1 MATEVPAASPSSES
15 SAPYGAPAAA
25 LVRAV
30 RVFPVKGMDAAAAR
44 RVRLDGDG
52 VVGDR
57 RHAVVDEA
65 GALLTADQEPRL
77 RDVSAWLDSEGTLR
91 LDVPGVAPGLAAE
104 AAAAA
109 VSDLLGRW
117 VHVVPVDPS
126 RTLDAPVHIVSVQA
140 LEAAARGEHEV
151 ADCACSLEEPR
162 SNFVVD
168 VRPGPD
174 GTRAREE
181 DWIGHRL
188 RVGDAVLAVERRPG
202 HCLGVY
208 ARVVVPGEVQAGDP
222 AVLVP

>member
-1 MATEVPAASPSSES
+1 MVTQEQAGDVAGTP
-15 SAPYGAPAAA
+15 AA

-44 RVRLDGDG
+44 TVRLDGAG

-57 RHAVVDEA
+57 RHAVLDEA
-65 GALLTADQEPRL
+65 GTLLTADAEPRL
-77 RDVSAWLDSEGTLR
+77 RSVSAWLDTAGAVR
-91 LDVPGVAPGLAAE
+91 LDVPGAEPGLTLDAAG
-104 AAAAA
+104 AA
-109 VSDLLGRW
+109 LTTYLGRW
-117 VHVVPVDPS
+117 VHVVPVETS

-140 LEAAARGEHEV
+140 LEAAERGEHEV

-168 VRPGPD
+168 LAGDAGAP
-174 GTRAREE
+174 AREE
-181 DWIGHRL
+181 DWIGR
-188 RVGDAVLAVERRPG
+188 RIRIGDAVVEVDRRPG

-208 ARVVVPGEVQAGDP
+208 AQVVVPGEVQAGDA

>member
-1 MATEVPAASPSSES
+1 MVTLESPAD
-15 SAPYGAPAAA
+15 GAGNPTVA

-44 RVRLDGDG
+44 TVRLDGAG

-65 GALLTADQEPRL
+65 GALLTADAEPRL
-77 RDVSAWLDSEGTLR
+77 RSVSAWLDTDGAVR
-91 LDVPGVAPGLAAE
+91 LDVPGAAPGLGVE
-104 AAAAA
+104 AAGAA
-109 VSDLLGRW
+109 LTEYLGRW
-117 VHVVPVDPS
+117 VHVTPVDPS

-140 LEAAARGEHEV
+140 LEAAERGEHEV
-151 ADCACSLEEPR
+151 ADCACSLDEPR

-168 VRPGPD
+168 VRD
-174 GTRAREE
+174 GTGAAGREE
-181 DWIGHRL
+181 DWIGR
-188 RVGDAVLAVERRPG
+188 RMRIGDAVVEVERKPG

-208 ARVVVPGEVQAGDP
+208 AQVVVPGEVQAGDA

>member
-1 MATEVPAASPSSES
+1 MVTQEPAGEVA
-15 SAPYGAPAAA
+15 GAPAA

-44 RVRLDGDG
+44 TVRLDGEG

-57 RHAVVDEA
+57 RHAVLDEA
-65 GALLTADQEPRL
+65 GTLLTADAEPRL
-77 RDVSAWLDSEGTLR
+77 RAVSAWLDSEGALR
-91 LDVPGVAPGLAAE
+91 LDVPGAEPGLTL
-104 AAAAA
+104 AAAGAA
-109 VSDLLGRW
+109 LTAYLGRW
-117 VHVVPVDPS
+117 VQVVPVEPA

-140 LEAAARGEHEV
+140 LEAAERGEHEV

-168 VRPGPD
+168 LAGDAGGP
-174 GTRAREE
+174 AREE
-181 DWIGHRL
+181 DWIGR
-188 RVGDAVLAVERRPG
+188 RIRIGDAVVAVDRRPE

-208 ARVVVPGEVQAGDP
+208 AQVVVPGEVQAGDA

>member
-1 MATEVPAASPSSES
+1 MVTQEQAGDVAGTP
-15 SAPYGAPAAA
+15 AA

-44 RVRLDGDG
+44 MVRLDDAG

-65 GALLTADQEPRL
+65 GALLSADAEPRL
-77 RDVSAWLDSEGTLR
+77 RDVSAWLDTDGALR
-91 LDVPGVAPGLAAE
+91 LDVPGAEPGLTVE
-104 AAAAA
+104 AAGAALSA
-109 VSDLLGRW
+109 YLGRW
-117 VHVVPVDPS
+117 VHVVAVDPS

-140 LEAAARGEHEV
+140 LEAAERGEHEV

-162 SNFVVD
+162 SNFVLD
-168 VRPGPD
+168 LRSAAGGP
-174 GTRAREE
+174 AREE
-181 DWIGHRL
+181 DWIGR
-188 RVGDAVLAVERRPG
+188 RIRIGDAVVAVERRPG

-208 ARVVVPGEVQAGDP
+208 AQVVVPGEVQAGDA

>member
-1 MATEVPAASPSSES
+1 MVTQEPAGEVA
-15 SAPYGAPAAA
+15 GAPAA

-44 RVRLDGDG
+44 TVRLDGEG

-57 RHAVVDEA
+57 RHAVLDEA
-65 GALLTADQEPRL
+65 GTLLTADAEPRL
-77 RDVSAWLDSEGTLR
+77 RAVSAWLDSEGALR
-91 LDVPGVAPGLAAE
+91 LDVPGAEPGRTLAAAG
-104 AAAAA
+104 AALTAY
-109 VSDLLGRW
+109 LGRW
-117 VHVVPVDPS
+117 VQVVPVEPA

-140 LEAAARGEHEV
+140 LEAAERGEHEV

-168 VRPGPD
+168 LAGDAGGP
-174 GTRAREE
+174 AREE
-181 DWIGHRL
+181 DWIGR
-188 RVGDAVLAVERRPG
+188 RIRIGDAVVAVDRRPE

-208 ARVVVPGEVQAGDP
+208 AQVVVPGEVQAGDA

>member
-1 MATEVPAASPSSES
+1 MVTLESPAD
-15 SAPYGAPAAA
+15 GAGNPTVA

-44 RVRLDGDG
+44 TVRLDGAG

-65 GALLTADQEPRL
+65 GVLLTADAEPRL
-77 RDVSAWLDSEGTLR
+77 RSVSAWLDTDSAVR
-91 LDVPGVAPGLAAE
+91 LDVPGAAPGLGAE
-104 AAAAA
+104 AAGAA
-109 VSDLLGRW
+109 LTEYLGRW
-117 VHVVPVDPS
+117 VHVTPVDPS

-140 LEAAARGEHEV
+140 LEAAERGEHEV
-151 ADCACSLEEPR
+151 ADCACSLDEPR

-168 VRPGPD
+168 VRDEAGAA
-174 GTRAREE
+174 GREE
-181 DWIGHRL
+181 DWIGR
-188 RVGDAVLAVERRPG
+188 RMRIGDAVVEVERKPG

-208 ARVVVPGEVQAGDP
+208 AQVVVPGEVQAGDA

>member
-1 MATEVPAASPSSES
+1 MVTQESPAD
-15 SAPYGAPAAA
+15 GAGNPTVA

-44 RVRLDGDG
+44 TVRLDGAG

-65 GALLTADQEPRL
+65 GALLTADAEPRL
-77 RDVSAWLDSEGTLR
+77 RSVSAWLDTGGAVR
-91 LDVPGVAPGLAAE
+91 LDVPGAPPGLTVEKAGAALTE
-104 AAAAA
+104 Y
-109 VSDLLGRW
+109 LGRW
-117 VHVVPVDPS
+117 VHVTAVDPS

-140 LEAAARGEHEV
+140 LEAAERGEHEV

-168 VRPGPD
+168 VRD
-174 GTRAREE
+174 AAGTAGREE
-181 DWIGHRL
+181 DWIGR
-188 RVGDAVLAVERRPG
+188 RMRIGDAVVEVERKPG

-208 ARVVVPGEVQAGDP
+208 AQVVVPGEVQAGDA

>member
-1 MATEVPAASPSSES
+1 MVTQEPAGEVA
-15 SAPYGAPAAA
+15 GAPAA

-44 RVRLDGDG
+44 TVRLDGEG

-57 RHAVVDEA
+57 RHAVLDEA
-65 GALLTADQEPRL
+65 GTLLTADAEPRL
-77 RDVSAWLDSEGTLR
+77 RAVSAWLDSEGALR
-91 LDVPGVAPGLAAE
+91 LDVPGAEPGLTL
-104 AAAAA
+104 AAAGAA
-109 VSDLLGRW
+109 LTAYLGRW
-117 VHVVPVDPS
+117 VQVVPVEPA

-140 LEAAARGEHEV
+140 LEAAERGEHEV

-168 VRPGPD
+168 LAGDAGGP
-174 GTRAREE
+174 AREE
-181 DWIGHRL
+181 DWIGR
-188 RVGDAVLAVERRPG
+188 RIRIGDAVVAVDRRPG

-208 ARVVVPGEVQAGDP
+208 AQVVVPGEVQAGDA